1 MLQRCSNELNAPL
14 HHFLQSCL
22 PNSTLERVESDVRDE
37 WPHLVV
43 EAPSARSRDASRISD
58 TSPSRPAPL
67 LTPPTCQVASA
78 APDVVKYVVPQ
89 LSEVATMEEE
99 AVRLKATHLL
109 ADLFESGQRVEHDYP
124 ALVTAFKGRL
134 NDVSVEARAARRR
147 QLALSDTLS
156 RFHRFP
162 SLPTPLA
169 LSPQPPLLHLPPPL

>member
-1 MLQRCSNELNAPL
+1 M
-14 HHFLQSCL
+14 
-22 PNSTLERVESDVRDE
+22 
-37 WPHLVV
+37 
-43 EAPSARSRDASRISD
+43 
-58 TSPSRPAPL
+58 
-67 LTPPTCQVASA
+67 
-78 APDVVKYVVPQ
+78 VKYVVPQ